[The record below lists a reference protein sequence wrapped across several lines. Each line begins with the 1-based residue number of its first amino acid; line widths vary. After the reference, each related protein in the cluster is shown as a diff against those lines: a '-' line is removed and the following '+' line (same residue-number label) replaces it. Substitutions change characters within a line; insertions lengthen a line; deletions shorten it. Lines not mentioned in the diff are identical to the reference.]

1 MEMNSDLRGQ
11 SVLVVGL
18 GRTGEAVCTF
28 LTGRGARVTVSEKGP
43 ASGIEERIRAW
54 EEKGVRVETGEHHGE
69 SFFKADLIITSP
81 GVPRLPLFA
90 EAAGRGIPVISEV
103 ELAYHYLKGTLVG
116 ITGSNGKST
125 TTTLIHSL
133 LEESGRPSHLAGNIG
148 IPLISF
154 AEESGPDDIFVV
166 ELSSFQLEHI
176 DSFKVDTA
184 VFLNLSPDH
193 LDWHKTMADYIA
205 AKARLVS
212 GLAADGKAL
221 LNRDDPTVWATRST
235 TPARVLP
242 FSRSAKPSPGCYLE
256 EGWIVLDD
264 GNPHRVMP
272 VEDIPLRGPH
282 NQENVMASLLAG
294 RTFGLSPEQMADSV
308 RRFKALEHRLEEVA
322 DFSGIA
328 FFNDSKATNV
338 DSALRAIES
347 FDRPLILI
355 LGGRDKAGDFTKL
368 REAVKKRVKTILL
381 IGEAR
386 DKIARELQGSAPMFN
401 VETMGEAVRL
411 GFRKA
416 LDGSIVLLAPACTSW
431 DMYKNFEERGRHFK
445 SEVRALRE
453 EITGQ

>member
-1 MEMNSDLRGQ
+1 MDKDLKGQ

-28 LTGRGARVTVSEKGP
+28 LTNRGARVTVSEKGP
-43 ASGIEERIRAW
+43 ASRLEERVRYW
-54 EEKGVRVETGEHHGE
+54 EKKGVRIELGEHSRD
-69 SFFKADLIITSP
+69 SFFTADLIVTSP
-81 GVPRLPLFA
+81 GVPRLPFFA
-90 EAAGRGIPVISEV
+90 EAEGRGIPVFSEV
-103 ELAYHYLKGTLVG
+103 ELAFHFLKGTLVG

-125 TTTLIHSL
+125 TTTLIHTL
-133 LEESGRPSHLAGNIG
+133 LEESGKPSHLAGNIG

-154 AEESGPDDIFVV
+154 AEESRPDDIYVI

-176 DSFKVDTA
+176 HSFRVGTA

-193 LDWHKTMADYIA
+193 LDWHKTMTGYIA

-212 GLAADGKAL
+212 GLAETGTAV
-221 LNRDDPTVWATRST
+221 LNRDDPTVWATSRT

-242 FSRSAKPSPGCYLE
+242 FSRSASPSPGCYLE

-264 GNPHRVMP
+264 GKPRKLMP
-272 VEDIPLRGPH
+272 AKDIPLRGPH
-282 NQENVMASLLAG
+282 NQENVMAALLTG
-294 RTFGLSPEQMADSV
+294 QTFGLNPEQMADSI

-322 DFSGIA
+322 NFSGIS

-338 DSALRAIES
+338 DSTLRAIES
-347 FDRPLILI
+347 FDRPIILI
-355 LGGRDKAGDFTKL
+355 LGGRDKDGDFTKL
-368 REAVKKRVKTILL
+368 SEAVKKRVKTILL

-386 DKIARELQGSAPMFN
+386 QKITRELQGGAPMFN
-401 VETMGEAVRL
+401 VESMGEAVRL

-416 LDGSIVLLAPACTSW
+416 LDGDILLLAPACTSW
-431 DMYKNFEERGRHFK
+431 DMYQNFEERGRHFK
-445 SEVRALRE
+445 SEVAALRE